1 MASRKSTRYLTMF
14 SLRIKLVQKL
24 EKLGVENRLWPGR
37 DDGFSSLF
45 YGGKEFA
52 HFHNDNELD
61 IRLTSGVIK
70 REGLTHPGDSQVH
83 PNRSKNS
90 QWIEIRFTRVHH
102 VEEVV
107 RLVKLAIERL

>member
-1 MASRKSTRYLTMF
+1 MS
-14 SLRIKLVQKL
+14 SLRIKLVQRL
-24 EKLGVENRLWPGR
+24 EKLGVEDRPWPGR

-45 YGGKEFA
+45 YDGKEFA

-61 IRLTSGVIK
+61 IRLTNGVIR
-70 REGLTHPGDSQVH
+70 REGLTHPADSQVH

-90 QWIEIRFTRVHH
+90 QWMEIRFTRASH

-107 RLVKLAIERL
+107 RLVKLALERL